1 MMATNR
7 SFIKDWVP
15 PAIWRTL
22 RRIAGSPASFRGNY
36 KSWEEARAHSTGY
49 DSAQIV
55 SRVLSAT
62 LAVKRGEACF
72 ERDSVLFDQ
81 PAPRYPVIA
90 ERLTCALAQH
100 GRLDVLDF
108 GGALGSLYFQHRSFF
123 SNLEAVQWSVVE
135 QKEFLTQGR
144 AHVADGCLRFYESIE
159 ACCKERSPAIGIAS
173 SALQYLPNP
182 RELLLQ
188 LLAATRAT
196 ILDRLPLIDAATDRL
211 TVQTV
216 PPSIYSASYPAWFF
230 SRGQFLELLT
240 ANGFRPVR
248 EFDSIDELE
257 LDGRPVRT
265 TGMVIEKIG

>member
-81 PAPRYPVIA
+81 PAPPLSRDCRA
-90 ERLTCALAQH
+90 ANMRT
-100 GRLDVLDF
+100 
-108 GGALGSLYFQHRSFF
+108 GSTRPP
-123 SNLEAVQWSVVE
+123 
-135 QKEFLTQGR
+135 GR
-144 AHVADGCLRFYESIE
+144 ARFRRRARKPLFSAALVLFESRSGTMGCS
-159 ACCKERSPAIGIAS
+159 
-173 SALQYLPNP
+173 
-182 RELLLQ
+182 
-188 LLAATRAT
+188 
-196 ILDRLPLIDAATDRL
+196 
-211 TVQTV
+211 
-216 PPSIYSASYPAWFF
+216 
-230 SRGQFLELLT
+230 
-240 ANGFRPVR
+240 
-248 EFDSIDELE
+248 
-257 LDGRPVRT
+257 
-265 TGMVIEKIG
+265 